1 MASSKKVGVKPSL
14 PFGSSSGTSHAYSD
28 YQHVKEQATISFIR
42 LLAANKEFVQE
53 KTQQEIEAEQ
63 ERKKKDSKNGHKS
76 ETLTGILLV
85 EGYEDAPACEVS
97 ECKKIIK
104 LILDYQR
111 SNAAE
116 RIQLLTKID
125 SMTEDFEII
134 NNQLLEL
141 ELAYDGLSSEE
152 NELDHQKALL
162 KEKLSK
168 LELKKADLALE
179 KDSFTGKLM
188 VAESE
193 RQNSVKDIRAAKKAL
208 SDALWRGKR
217 SSDNDST
224 NGTLVSNM
232 TISRASKKRIS
243 DDDSVSITN
252 YDLLAG
258 EYVVDSSELSL
269 NVPAMPYYVIAKK
282 RLDDEYSTISNSK
295 GYKNTNSNRS
305 SNTSVISG
313 ITASPS
319 ILRNSYSSPA
329 SLAGSSLMS
338 PNRLSPMNSSSK
350 TIVSKRLTNTSTQ
363 MTIARSKEI
372 AKRVRSRSPTLD
384 LPGSDLSYKGYTP
397 SGLPRA
403 DREKVID
410 RLIEIN
416 NRGRSTKI
424 RENNNKNV
432 YINNSR
438 DRSQSPNDNASV
450 DSANLSFISSI
461 GNASVVSNS
470 NFQNDSIYD
479 KPNTTPAVYYNERA
493 RTRHGRNTAIGRVR
507 TSGRQ
512 SNVTIEDGI
521 DNLLNK
527 ALTFHI

>member
-1 MASSKKVGVKPSL
+1 MTSKKVGVKPSL

-28 YQHVKEQATISFIR
+28 YQHVKDPSTVSFIR
-42 LLAANKEFVQE
+42 TLAANKEFIKE
-53 KTQQEIEAEQ
+53 KTQEEIEAE
-63 ERKKKDSKNGHKS
+63 EEEKRKRELKSGRKS
-76 ETLTGILLV
+76 ETLAGILLV
-85 EGYEDAPACEVS
+85 EGYEEAPPCEIS
-97 ECKKIIK
+97 ECKKTIR

-111 SNAAE
+111 NNATE
-116 RIQLLTKID
+116 RIELLTKID
-125 SMTEDFEII
+125 SMNDDFEIL
-134 NNQLLEL
+134 NNQLLAL
-141 ELAYDGLSSEE
+141 DQAYDALSSEE
-152 NELDHQKALL
+152 TTLDNQKTLL

-168 LELKKADLALE
+168 LELKKAELALE
-179 KDSFTGKLM
+179 KDSFTGKIM

-243 DDDSVSITN
+243 DDDSVTVTN

-269 NVPAMPYYVIAKK
+269 NVPPVPYYVIAKK
-282 RLDDEYSTISNSK
+282 KLDDEYSVISNSK
-295 GYKNTNSNRS
+295 GHKKINSN
-305 SNTSVISG
+305 NSVISG
-313 ITASPS
+313 ITSSPS

-329 SLAGSSLMS
+329 SLNGGNSIMS
-338 PNRLSPMNSSSK
+338 PNKLSPMKSSSK
-350 TIVSKRLTNTSTQ
+350 TIISKRLTNTSTQ

-372 AKRVRSRSPTLD
+372 AMRVRSRSPTLD
-384 LPGSDLSYKGYTP
+384 LPGSELSYKGYTP
-397 SGLPRA
+397 SGVPRA

-416 NRGRSTKI
+416 NRGRSTQV

-432 YINNSR
+432 YINQSR
-438 DRSQSPNDNASV
+438 DRSHSPTDNASI
-450 DSANLSFISSI
+450 DTANLSFISSI

-470 NFQNDSIYD
+470 NFHNDSMDD
-479 KPNTTPAVYYNERA
+479 KPNTTPGVYYNERA
-493 RTRHGRNTAIGRVR
+493 RTRHGRNTAVGRVR
-507 TSGRQ
+507 TSGKQ
-512 SNVTIEDGI
+512 SHLTAEDGL

-527 ALTFHI
+527 ALTMHI